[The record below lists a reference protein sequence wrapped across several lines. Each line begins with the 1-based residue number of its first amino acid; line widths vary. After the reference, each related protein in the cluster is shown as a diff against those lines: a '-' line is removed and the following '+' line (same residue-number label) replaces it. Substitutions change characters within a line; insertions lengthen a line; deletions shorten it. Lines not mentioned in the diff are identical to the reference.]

1 MIKIIQNED
10 KSYDLFD
17 SKNQV
22 KITNES
28 FEYIKCTWYFFIV
41 RKQGKYGVYN
51 RKGVLLENCDYL
63 EYYITE
69 HSKCVV
75 LKKTKE
81 KSPNSKLIILSKT
94 IKCNEFFNRLSE
106 VPSKLEDGSHSIV
119 LTFGQYPNSGDQLW
133 NTKKGFIFPPGNSIN
148 VLTDKTL
155 EYEISSDRFIINYY
169 GKIIKKQPFKEIYG
183 YISGASLAKT
193 SNKFGLIDE
202 DGEWIKGYENLEY
215 NENSD
220 LYYNYKNWKRE
231 GLLPFER
238 NGNYGLINFKE
249 NLILE
254 SISNY
259 PMFFKQN
266 GFSEIGY
273 SQITINDL
281 SGIIDNHLNWIIEP
295 VFNDFRLAFSH
306 YYLTI
311 IDIYGENIQYI
322 VKSLESN
329 KYGLLSYD
337 GKWLCEPIYDNIKQ
351 NVGDEFMGMN
361 ENYLIFQLNRLQ
373 GIIHKSGI
381 EYYRGDLDI
390 VNLDYFVSEMG
401 NWEDDNNFMD
411 EHKNICVDI
420 NNLKGLL
427 DSKGKWILK
436 PVYEKI
442 QGFFKP
448 FRHYYMDEEDLGQD
462 ELNEIAQRE
471 RFQGKNRCVVRLNGQ
486 NMIVDKKG
494 KIIEYLP

>member
-1 MIKIIQNED
+1 
-10 KSYDLFD
+10 
-17 SKNQV
+17 
-22 KITNES
+22 
-28 FEYIKCTWYFFIV
+28 
-41 RKQGKYGVYN
+41 
-51 RKGVLLENCDYL
+51 
-63 EYYITE
+63 
-69 HSKCVV
+69 
-75 LKKTKE
+75 
-81 KSPNSKLIILSKT
+81 
-94 IKCNEFFNRLSE
+94 
-106 VPSKLEDGSHSIV
+106 
-119 LTFGQYPNSGDQLW
+119 
-133 NTKKGFIFPPGNSIN
+133 
-148 VLTDKTL
+148 
-155 EYEISSDRFIINYY
+155 
-169 GKIIKKQPFKEIYG
+169 
-183 YISGASLAKT
+183 
-193 SNKFGLIDE
+193 
-202 DGEWIKGYENLEY
+202 
-215 NENSD
+215 
-220 LYYNYKNWKRE
+220 
-231 GLLPFER
+231 
-238 NGNYGLINFKE
+238 
-249 NLILE
+249 
-254 SISNY
+254 
-259 PMFFKQN
+259 MFFKQN